1 MCLLTYF
8 LSKIIGTTKKG
19 IRRVFGYFYE
29 ASLFDCSGSILVNL
43 SPGEYK
49 SWNESTEN
57 CSIMAKNR
65 GWEGKTARCILFV
78 FQNMS

>member
-19 IRRVFGYFYE
+19 IRRVFGDFYE
-29 ASLFDCSGSILVNL
+29 ASLFDCCGSILVNL

-49 SWNESTEN
+49 PWNGQEQGLGREN
-57 CSIMAKNR
+57 SKVYFV
-65 GWEGKTARCILFV
+65 CISKYVLRIK
-78 FQNMS
+78 